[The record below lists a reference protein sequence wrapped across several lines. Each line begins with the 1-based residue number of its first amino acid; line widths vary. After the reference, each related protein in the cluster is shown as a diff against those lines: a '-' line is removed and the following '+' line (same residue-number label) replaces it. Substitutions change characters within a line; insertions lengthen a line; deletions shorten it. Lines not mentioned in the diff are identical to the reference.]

1 MNWAQNWYKF
11 FHTEYFKL
19 LKLHENSQNALYYT
33 HSYSCSRCVTL
44 WSARVEIYDGSRK
57 VTFPATHFHGLSLSF
72 LSVLPIRGRS
82 DPQDWSF
89 GTASVISSL
98 HVGLKWMNGI
108 LKLKRSNVLNG
119 HKKCYVLYTWTDFV
133 SGAILS
139 GLQCIYKLD
148 KL

>member
-1 MNWAQNWYKF
+1 
-11 FHTEYFKL
+11 
-19 LKLHENSQNALYYT
+19 
-33 HSYSCSRCVTL
+33 
-44 WSARVEIYDGSRK
+44 
-57 VTFPATHFHGLSLSF
+57 
-72 LSVLPIRGRS
+72 
-82 DPQDWSF
+82 
-89 GTASVISSL
+89 
-98 HVGLKWMNGI
+98 MNGI